1 MGRELRRAARRPAC
15 AGTSLT
21 SAEHYSWGDGC
32 DGWHLVR
39 EPSLSVIRERM
50 PPGTAEVRH
59 RHRAARQFFLVVEGE
74 AVLEAG
80 GVEHA
85 LRAGEGLQ
93 IEPGV
98 PHQMFNRSPRPV
110 EFLVVSTPHSHGD
123 REVVE

>member
-1 MGRELRRAARRPAC
+1 MEGMPAGVRR
-15 AGTSLT
+15 TSFE
-21 SAEHYSWGDGC
+21 SAEHYSWGEGC

-39 EPSLSVIRERM
+39 ELSLSVIRERM

-59 RHRAARQFFLVVEGE
+59 RHRAARQFFLVQEGE

-80 GVEHA
+80 GIPHV

-98 PHQMFNRSPRPV
+98 PHQMWNRSPHPV
-110 EFLVVSTPHSHGD
+110 EFLVVSQPHSHGD
-123 REVVE
+123 REVVG